1 MGVIQRQSLKH
12 SAVNF
17 VGLVVGSLS
26 MLLVYPHALE
36 AYGLVQYLLWVAIIG
51 LPLYALGANILAI
64 RFFPKFLDAATGH
77 HGFLRLLLRLGLF
90 GCLGSTLV
98 VALGWNFVTD
108 LLRQKELT
116 EGKSPL
122 LREYLWVA
130 IPLTLCYVFSSI
142 LTIYSA
148 NFKRIVVPSL
158 LFDFSPKIIYPA
170 LIFAYWQQWIT
181 LPMVLGGVLLHVF
194 LVLVG
199 LIFYLRWLGQWHL
212 RPDPPFLGP
221 ALKREMRQFAAFG
234 ALTGLAL
241 LLASRVDVLMIGSL
255 SSLTAAG
262 VYAISVNLAAVIE
275 IPTKSLYSASISSV
289 ARYVAD
295 DNRVELKD
303 LYQRV
308 SINLLVVGL
317 LLFGA
322 LWISIDS
329 LYLVLPNGAK
339 VAAGKYALLFLGL
352 AKLVDMCTG
361 VNNYMIYYSK
371 YYRYSLLSLSIL
383 AAVNIGLGFWLIPK
397 IGLVGA
403 ALASFVSVVC
413 YNAVSVGMVWQMFR
427 LQPFSWRTVQSAGL
441 ALGVFTMV
449 WWLPGTGWPLLDI
462 VLRSGAYIL
471 LFGGLVLRFRLSPD
485 FNGMLRKKVGK
496 S

>member
-1 MGVIQRQSLKH
+1 
-12 SAVNF
+12 
-17 VGLVVGSLS
+17 
-26 MLLVYPHALE
+26 
-36 AYGLVQYLLWVAIIG
+36 
-51 LPLYALGANILAI
+51 
-64 RFFPKFLDAATGH
+64 
-77 HGFLRLLLRLGLF
+77 
-90 GCLGSTLV
+90 
-98 VALGWNFVTD
+98 
-108 LLRQKELT
+108 
-116 EGKSPL
+116 
-122 LREYLWVA
+122 
-130 IPLTLCYVFSSI
+130 
-142 LTIYSA
+142 
-148 NFKRIVVPSL
+148 
-158 LFDFSPKIIYPA
+158 
-170 LIFAYWQQWIT
+170 
-181 LPMVLGGVLLHVF
+181 
-194 LVLVG
+194 
-199 LIFYLRWLGQWHL
+199 
-212 RPDPPFLGP
+212 
-221 ALKREMRQFAAFG
+221 
-234 ALTGLAL
+234 

-485 FNGMLRKKVGK
+485 FNGMLQKKVGK